1 MTSDST
7 GDRRLRVRH
16 VAATGTALA
25 GVLLPLAAGVLLAR
39 SVGADPMTPVNAF
52 LTGGAQRAAVRTPRL
67 PGCRRHAVL
76 GRAPVVRSAATLR
89 EAAGRVRP
97 VADRCAVA
105 LAPLGR
111 RTRRPAATAG
121 TGPGAAPADG
131 GLR

>member
-7 GDRRLRVRH
+7 GPRRLRVRH

-39 SVGADPMTPVNAF
+39 SVGADPMTSVNAF

-89 EAAGRVRP
+89 EAAGRIRP

-111 RTRRPAATAG
+111 RARRPATAG
-121 TGPGAAPADG
+121 AGPAAAPAGG